1 MPTYLRLY
9 QSAVDPA
16 DVEEIRRFFLDDV
29 KPAFE
34 DFDGCL
40 AVELAVSVE
49 KNAGGLVEGAVVS
62 RWASLP
68 AMEAAVSSRLV
79 AEALVRVRQLL
90 RIEPLARVY
99 EMEEGG
105 GRRSGEHATSG

>member
-16 DVEEIRRFFLDDV
+16 DVDEIRRFFVDDV

-34 DFDGCL
+34 DFEGCL

-62 RWASLP
+62 RWASIE

-99 EMEEGG
+99 EIAEGNG
-105 GRRSGEHATSG
+105 GLRSGPGTAG

>member
-99 EMEEGG
+99 EMAEADGPG
-105 GRRSGEHATSG
+105 SGEQATSG

>member
-1 MPTYLRLY
+1 MAEYLRMY

-16 DVEEIRRFFLDDV
+16 DVDEVRRLFADDV

-34 DFDGCL
+34 AVVGCL

-62 RWASLP
+62 RWSSLE
-68 AMEAAVSSRLV
+68 AMETAIASRPV
-79 AEALVRVRQLL
+79 REAIVRVRQLL
-90 RIEPLARVY
+90 RQEPVAKVF
-99 EMEEGG
+99 EIVE
-105 GRRSGEHATSG
+105 